1 MERSPRHPA
10 FRADR
15 VPVVRDGRV
24 ADARTNDE
32 GHAERAD
39 RDAWL
44 QESGRGPGAEGGNHP
59 GGRVFRS
66 PEERGRRRDE
76 RGRWLA
82 FGEQSRGQGG
92 SGGSVARGENSPHNA
107 VREETPEQGVE
118 DKEEGSER
126 SDVEAGIKGANEART
141 GGTSDAETEPAEA
154 QAETSPVA
162 VAELEAPPPGSR
174 GRDDPYEEGRRTES
188 SGRQELGGPE
198 MSHRAWQ
205 APNSRGK
212 GKEERSRL
220 AERERR
226 LGGGCVGEFRPRGE
240 HQEQGEWSG
249 GASHLAGRQQPRGE
263 RGRETETAPPKW
275 HGQQQGGRSST
286 IRSPGRTRQRERRD
300 SSWSRSPDGQHT
312 RREKYAGEWSPWRQP
327 RTWSEHL
334 DAWSPSPERR
344 PRREMSR
351 WEGQEVHGPPTVQW
365 GRTEG
370 RGESMEWYEAGGG
383 RQKRR
388 TEGGTLAQ
396 GAERARE
403 AREGMQRARVGGTER
418 SRQEGASE
426 AWGEGRG
433 GSNGAPRI
441 LEKGGAARRT
451 ASAIREGGAEE
462 SIPGHGGAATRG
474 AGRAAGEGR
483 SA

>member
-15 VPVVRDGRV
+15 VPV
-24 ADARTNDE
+24 
-32 GHAERAD
+32 
-39 RDAWL
+39 
-44 QESGRGPGAEGGNHP
+44 ESGRRPGAEGGNHR

-92 SGGSVARGENSPHNA
+92 SGGSVTRGENSPHNA

-126 SDVEAGIKGANEART
+126 SDEEAGIEGANEART
-141 GGTSDAETEPAEA
+141 GGTGDAETEPAEA

-162 VAELEAPPPGSR
+162 VVELEAPPPGSR

-212 GKEERSRL
+212 GKEERSHS

-226 LGGGCVGEFRPRGE
+226 LGGGRVGEFRPRGE
-240 HQEQGEWSG
+240 RQEQGEWSG
-249 GASHLAGRQQPRGE
+249 GASHSAGRQQPRGE

-286 IRSPGRTRQRERRD
+286 IQSPGR
-300 SSWSRSPDGQHT
+300 SR
-312 RREKYAGEWSPWRQP
+312 
-327 RTWSEHL
+327 
-334 DAWSPSPERR
+334 
-344 PRREMSR
+344 
-351 WEGQEVHGPPTVQW
+351 
-365 GRTEG
+365 
-370 RGESMEWYEAGGG
+370 
-383 RQKRR
+383 
-388 TEGGTLAQ
+388 
-396 GAERARE
+396 
-403 AREGMQRARVGGTER
+403 
-418 SRQEGASE
+418 
-426 AWGEGRG
+426 
-433 GSNGAPRI
+433 
-441 LEKGGAARRT
+441 
-451 ASAIREGGAEE
+451 
-462 SIPGHGGAATRG
+462 
-474 AGRAAGEGR
+474 
-483 SA
+483 